1 MAWIDR
7 ELCNLHTGKTRKKWK
22 KALSRGIA
30 IFEDFE
36 LDLNVPIVPVVTVVC
51 QFVCCALVRL
61 RAWNQSRTKALR
73 KHEKGWKRDKER
85 QKVARVAK
93 VAKFLL
99 PSHWGTMTDAIKWVW
114 ICISLPQIGT
124 KLVLKVQPWWLRYRR
139 MRDSRRCRCAT
150 FIHMMM
156 LCTCIYIAEHTIR
169 RLTVDRALF
178 LCSNRKS
185 SLRHA
190 GVWPAPGLDLWSY
203 CTGCCCFDT
212 DYTSF
217 LKFFPLPLLCRLTV
231 ITFAFLIKAWK
242 KILKSRLASHLYLS
256 WRGIVLPG

>member
-73 KHEKGWKRDKER
+73 KHEKGWKRDKEGR
-85 QKVARVAK
+85 KLRELRK
-93 VAKFLL
+93 LRNFF
-99 PSHWGTMTDAIKWVW
+99 SHLTEGQWRTRSSECGFVF
-114 ICISLPQIGT
+114 SLPQIGT
-124 KLVLKVQPWWLRYRR
+124 KLVLRVQPWWLRYRR

-156 LCTCIYIAEHTIR
+156 LCTCIYIYI
-169 RLTVDRALF
+169 
-178 LCSNRKS
+178 
-185 SLRHA
+185 
-190 GVWPAPGLDLWSY
+190 Y
-203 CTGCCCFDT
+203 
-212 DYTSF
+212 
-217 LKFFPLPLLCRLTV
+217 
-231 ITFAFLIKAWK
+231 
-242 KILKSRLASHLYLS
+242 IL
-256 WRGIVLPG
+256 